1 VAIEAKEKR
10 IGGVTYRVTQLPAKR
25 GRSMLVRF
33 VRLVG
38 PGAGSFVGG
47 LGRSKDQTFDGGL
60 ALGIADG
67 LHDLCLRL
75 NDDDLSAICDEF
87 ATYTIVVK
95 SRDVELR
102 LSDVYD
108 DHFAGRYDEMF
119 AWLRYCCEVNFA
131 SFFAVSSS
139 ASGLLG
145 RLTKLLSVLQPLPT
159 STGISTGSPAASTT
173 PTA

>member
-1 VAIEAKEKR
+1 MAIESKETR
-10 IGGVTYRVTQLPAKR
+10 IGGVTYRVSQLPAKR

-47 LGRSKDQTFDGGL
+47 LGRSKDQSFDGGL

-75 NDDDLSAICDEF
+75 NDDDLSAISDEF
-87 ATYTIVVK
+87 ARCTVVVK
-95 SRDVELR
+95 SREIELR
-102 LSDVYD
+102 LPDIFD
-108 DHFAGRYDEMF
+108 EHFAARYDEMF
-119 AWLRYCCEVNFA
+119 AWLRFCCEVNFA

-145 RLTKLLSVLQPLPT
+145 RLTKVLSVLQPPPT
-159 STGISTGSPAASTT
+159 STGTSTASPAASAT